1 MIKFFRKIRQK
12 LLSENKFSK
21 YLIYAIGEIVL
32 VVIGI
37 LIALGINNWN
47 SERLLREAAH
57 QNLKVLKINI
67 DKDINQLQKSIS
79 FMDSIISFA
88 DKLNNTFQ
96 GNNTINEKTIF
107 YLLELVIET
116 NFDLK
121 TNTLEALNQR
131 GEFNALDEN
140 IQQQITTYYSS
151 LQKVIERE
159 KISNDFIKM
168 ELQPYLI
175 KNYSYALIN
184 RANPWPILQE
194 YLKNDQRESQIIN
207 KSDFMKDAN
216 LEGHV
221 FARFYQIKYQKEAY
235 ELAINKGN
243 RLLKTLDILH

>member
-88 DKLNNTFQ
+88 DK
-96 GNNTINEKTIF
+96 
-107 YLLELVIET
+107 
-116 NFDLK
+116 
-121 TNTLEALNQR
+121 LNQR

-235 ELAINKGN
+235 ELAIITGI
-243 RLLKTLDILH
+243 RLLKTIDILH

>member
-1 MIKFFRKIRQK
+1 MIKFFRKIRRK
-12 LLSENKFSK
+12 LLSEGKTGK
-21 YLIYAIGEIVL
+21 YLKYAIGEIVL

-67 DKDINQLQKSIS
+67 DKDINQLQKSVS
-79 FMDSIISFA
+79 FMDSVISHV

-107 YLLELVIET
+107 HLLELVIET

-131 GEFNALDEN
+131 GEFNALDDD

-168 ELQPYLI
+168 ELQPYLL
-175 KNYSYALIN
+175 KYYSYALMN
-184 RANPWPILQE
+184 RANPWPTVQE
-194 YLKNDQRESQIIN
+194 YLKYDHRKSKIID
-207 KSDFMKDAN
+207 KSEFMKDAN
-216 LEGHV
+216 LEGQV
-221 FARFYQIKYQKEAY
+221 FARFYQIKSQKEAY
-235 ELAINKGN
+235 ELAIITGN
-243 RLLKTLDILH
+243 RLLKTLDNLH